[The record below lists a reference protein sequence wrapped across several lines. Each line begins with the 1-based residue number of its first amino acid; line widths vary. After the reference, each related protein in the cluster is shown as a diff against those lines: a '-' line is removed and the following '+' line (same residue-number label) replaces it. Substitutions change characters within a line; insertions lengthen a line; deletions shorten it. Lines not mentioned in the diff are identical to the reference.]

1 MSPRFGQGDKE
12 LEEYRDIMPV
22 PDRFEDG
29 FSGKTVLGAIFL
41 GLFML
46 PGSMYLSLFMGGGL
60 GPAARWVTVILF
72 SEVARRSLKSLKEQE
87 IFILFYMTGIALS
100 SPFQGLL
107 WNQYLAQSPEAQ
119 AMGVAPLIPSWVTPS
134 AEQIRQT
141 GNTFF
146 SRIWLAPVVLI
157 AIQLLISRVNGFGL
171 GYVLYRL
178 TAHCE
183 KLPFPM
189 APVSA
194 QGVLVLAEDKENR
207 NRWRLTTF
215 AIGAMLGAL
224 FGFIYVG
231 IPSLTGSV
239 LGTPYQLLPN
249 PWLDLT
255 LTTQNF
261 LHATPVNLVFDLSI
275 VIVGMVLP
283 FWAVVGGF
291 IGVVLT
297 FIANPILQHYG
308 RLPTWQMN
316 MGVVDTIF
324 SNQIDF
330 YLSFGI
336 GLTFAVFFISLASV
350 VLPLLRK
357 MAAGRPAEAG
367 AARTTTS
374 LADALRYNRL
384 RGDIPIWIS
393 LAIYVLSTFGYIAL
407 CAWLVVGF
415 PWIFFVIFAFVY
427 TPLVSYVSAKL
438 EGLVGQAVSI
448 PLVRESAFILSGY
461 KGVAIWFAP
470 IPLVDYGQ
478 GLQSF
483 RVVELTGTKMTS
495 LIKTELVTIPV
506 VIIASFLFSEFIW
519 RLGPIPSEQ
528 YPFTQE
534 MWRLQALN
542 SCLTITATMSGGS
555 KFLDALV
562 PSYIAIGLGFGLV
575 TYIGLWLLSLPTL
588 QMFGLVRGMGAMTP
602 GHVLP
607 EFVGALLGRYFFMKK
622 FGVTRWRQMAPV
634 VLAGFLCGLGLM
646 AMAAVGIALIAK
658 SISSLLY

>member
-1 MSPRFGQGDKE
+1 MCC
-12 LEEYRDIMPV
+12 
-22 PDRFEDG
+22 
-29 FSGKTVLGAIFL
+29 
-41 GLFML
+41 
-46 PGSMYLSLFMGGGL
+46 
-60 GPAARWVTVILF
+60 
-72 SEVARRSLKSLKEQE
+72 RSC
-87 IFILFYMTGIALS
+87 G
-100 SPFQGLL
+100 
-107 WNQYLAQSPEAQ
+107 
-119 AMGVAPLIPSWVTPS
+119 
-134 AEQIRQT
+134 
-141 GNTFF
+141 
-146 SRIWLAPVVLI
+146 
-157 AIQLLISRVNGFGL
+157 
-171 GYVLYRL
+171 
-178 TAHCE
+178 
-183 KLPFPM
+183 
-189 APVSA
+189 
-194 QGVLVLAEDKENR
+194 
-207 NRWRLTTF
+207 RWR
-215 AIGAMLGAL
+215 
-224 FGFIYVG
+224 
-231 IPSLTGSV
+231 P
-239 LGTPYQLLPN
+239 
-249 PWLDLT
+249 
-255 LTTQNF
+255 
-261 LHATPVNLVFDLSI
+261 
-275 VIVGMVLP
+275 
-283 FWAVVGGF
+283 
-291 IGVVLT
+291 
-297 FIANPILQHYG
+297 
-308 RLPTWQMN
+308 
-316 MGVVDTIF
+316 
-324 SNQIDF
+324 
-330 YLSFGI
+330 
-336 GLTFAVFFISLASV
+336 
-350 VLPLLRK
+350 
-357 MAAGRPAEAG
+357 AGRTEAG

-415 PWIFFVIFAFVY
+415 PWIFFVIFAFIY

-588 QMFGLVRGMGAMTP
+588 LMFGLVRGMGAMTP

-634 VLAGFLCGLGLM
+634 VLAGFLCGIGLM

>member
-1 MSPRFGQGDKE
+1 MSPGLGKGDRE
-12 LEEYRDIMPV
+12 LEEYRDIMAV
-22 PDRFEDG
+22 PDKYEDG

-41 GLFML
+41 GLFMV
-46 PGSMYLSLFMGGGL
+46 PGSMYLSLFMGGSL
-60 GPAARWVTVILF
+60 GAAAQWVTVILF
-72 SEVARRSLKSLKEQE
+72 SEVARRSLKSLKQQE

-107 WNQYLAQSPEAQ
+107 WNQYLVRSPEAQ
-119 AMGVAPLIPSWVTPS
+119 AMGVAPLIPSWVAPS

-146 SRIWLAPVVLI
+146 NRLWLAPVLLI
-157 AIQLLISRVNGFGL
+157 SLQLLISRVNGFGL

-178 TAHCE
+178 LAHYE

-215 AIGAMLGAL
+215 SIGAMLGAL
-224 FGFIYVG
+224 FGFIYIG

-255 LTTQNF
+255 VTTQNV
-261 LHATPVNLVFDLSI
+261 LHATPVNLVFDLTV

-283 FWAVVGGF
+283 FWAVIGGF
-291 IGVVLT
+291 IGMVLML
-297 FIANPILQHYG
+297 IANPLLQHYG
-308 RLPTWQMN
+308 RLPTWQLN
-316 MGVVDTIF
+316 MGLVDTLY
-324 SNQIDF
+324 SNQVDF

-336 GLTFAVFFISLASV
+336 GLTFAVFFISLGSAAI
-350 VLPLLRK
+350 PLLRK
-357 MAAGRPAEAG
+357 MARGG
-367 AARTTTS
+367 AAPARPQSS
-374 LADALRYNRL
+374 LREAFRRVRL

-393 LAIYVLSTFGYIAL
+393 LAIYVLSTIGYIAICL
-407 CAWLVVGF
+407 WLIPGF
-415 PWIFFVIFAFVY
+415 PWGFFLIFAFAY
-427 TPLVSYVSAKL
+427 TPLISYVSAKL

-448 PLVRESAFILSGY
+448 PLVRESAYILSGY

-478 GLQSF
+478 GTQSF
-483 RVVELTGTKMTS
+483 RVVELTGTKVTS

-506 VIIASFLFSEFIW
+506 VIVASFLFSEFIW

-528 YPFTQE
+528 YPFTQQ
-534 MWRLQALN
+534 MWRLYALN
-542 SCLTITATMSGGS
+542 SCLTITSTMSGGS

-562 PSYIAIGLGFGLV
+562 PMYVAIGLGFGLV
-575 TYIGLWLLSLPTL
+575 TYIGLWMLSLPTL
-588 QMFGLVRGMGAMTP
+588 LMFGLVRGMGAATP
-602 GHVLP
+602 GQILS
-607 EFVGALLGRYFFMKK
+607 EFIGALLGRYFFMKK
-622 FGVTRWRQMAPV
+622 FGVQRWRQMAPV
-634 VLAGFLCGLGLM
+634 VLAGWLCGLGLM
-646 AMAAVGIALIAK
+646 AMASVGIALIAK
-658 SISSLLY
+658 SISTLLY